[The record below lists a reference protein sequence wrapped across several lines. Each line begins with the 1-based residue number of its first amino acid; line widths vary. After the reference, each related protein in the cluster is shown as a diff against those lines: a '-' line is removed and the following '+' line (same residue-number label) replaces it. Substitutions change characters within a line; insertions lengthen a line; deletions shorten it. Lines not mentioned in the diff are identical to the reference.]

1 MSQDSYYV
9 TKDGKAMCR
18 CYDCRRVMS
27 LKVGR
32 EFNIEVG
39 ESGKVVGVLCD
50 ECHARMQKVKAT

>member
-1 MSQDSYYV
+1 
-9 TKDGKAMCR
+9 
-18 CYDCRRVMS
+18 MS